1 MLVRFSVKNLYSF
14 NEEAQFSM
22 VAGKTQ
28 AHKDHIAA
36 GFRPS
41 DPKLLKSAVIYGA
54 NAAGKSNLAKALFL
68 AQQVILGGMRI
79 GAELP
84 RLPFRLC
91 SACSSTPSSVEFEL
105 LLDDSVYSYGFT
117 FLASH
122 VVEEWLIR
130 IGPSSEKEVFRR
142 TSDSATT
149 TVEFGPSFLPSAKER
164 QYFEFLARG
173 TRPNQLFLTE
183 AVARNVKDP
192 YAKVFDWF
200 ANVLTVIFPHTV
212 LNQRE
217 SLIRS
222 DASLRSSYEEYFK
235 SFDLGLAGLR
245 VVETELDS
253 LAPGMSEAM
262 KNELRSQLGPGKAI
276 QMINPVSNSTII
288 IMKKDGG
295 ELVVLR
301 LILLHEDE
309 NSKPV
314 EFDIQEESDGTQR
327 LVDLIPAL
335 VQFQNAEKVFVVDE
349 LDRSLHPTLSRSFFE
364 VFYAKS
370 NPRSQLI
377 ATTHDLDLLDLDLL
391 RKDEIW
397 FIEKDKQGASRVY
410 SLEEFKPRFDNDIR
424 KGYLLGRFG
433 AIPVIRKP
441 QGLGW

>member
-1 MLVRFSVKNLYSF
+1 MLIRFSVKNLYSF
-14 NEEAQFSM
+14 NEEIQFSM

-28 AHKDHIAA
+28 SHKDHIAEVY
-36 GFRPS
+36 RQS

-54 NAAGKSNLAKALFL
+54 NAAGKSNLAKAIFL

-91 SACSSTPSSVEFEL
+91 SACSSSPSTIEFEIL
-105 LLDDSVYSYGFT
+105 LEDSVYSYGFT

-122 VVEEWLIR
+122 IVEEWLVR

-142 TSDSATT
+142 KSSVSETS
-149 TVEFGPSFLPSAKER
+149 VEFGPSFITNAKDR
-164 QYFEFLARG
+164 QYFEFLVRG

-183 AVARNVKDP
+183 AVARNVKAP
-192 YAKVFDWF
+192 YANVFTWF
-200 ANVLTVIFPHTV
+200 ANTLTVIFPHTE

-222 DASLRSSYEEYFK
+222 DASLRSNYEEYFK
-235 SFDLGLAGLR
+235 TFDLGLSGLR
-245 VVETELDS
+245 VVETDIDNLM
-253 LAPGMSEAM
+253 PGLPEPM
-262 KNELRSQLGPGKAI
+262 KNDLRSQLGPSKAI
-276 QMINPVSNSTII
+276 QMVNPVTNAKVI

-301 LILLHEDE
+301 LIILHEDE
-309 NSKPV
+309 NKNPV

-335 VQFQNAEKVFVVDE
+335 VQFQSAEKVFIVDE

-364 VFYAKS
+364 VFFAKS
-370 NPRSQLI
+370 NSRAQLI

-397 FIEKDKQGASRVY
+397 FIEKDKQGSSRVY

-441 QGLGW
+441 HGLGW